1 MIIGIDGNEA
11 NVKKRVGAGQY
22 AYNSLL
28 ELHRIDQKNQYYIYL
43 KTKPLKDMPAINKNW
58 HYIICGPKYLWT
70 KIALPF
76 RLFTQKIKLDL
87 FFSLTHYSP
96 SFSPVPTIPTVH
108 DLGYL
113 SFQSQF
119 NKKDLYQLINWT
131 KQSIKKATK
140 IIAVSEFTKNEIIKT
155 YSISKDKI
163 SVAYNGV
170 GKSRNVSS
178 RITQKILQ
186 KFNIQKPYFLYLG
199 TLKPNKNI
207 PFIIKSM
214 VNFPNIK
221 LVIAGKKGWLFE
233 EIFKLVTDLKLEK
246 QIIFTDF
253 INETEKWALYKNA
266 LALVIPS
273 LYEGFGIPAIE
284 AQECGLPVIASNI
297 PVYKEILSNTAILV
311 DPYKQKELTQALGN
325 IQKPEI
331 KDKLIKLAYKNASKF
346 TWTNTAKSILKCFY
360 DTKNI

>member
-1 MIIGIDGNEA
+1 MLIGIDGNEA

-28 ELHRIDQKNQYYIYL
+28 ELNRIDHKNTYFIYL
-43 KTKPLKDMPAINKNW
+43 KNKPLKDMPTANKNW
-58 HYIICGPKYLWT
+58 HYIVCGPKYLWT
-70 KIALPF
+70 KIALPL

-96 SFSPVPTIPTVH
+96 SFSPVPTIPTIH

-113 SFQSQF
+113 TYQDQF

-131 KQSIKKATK
+131 RQSIKKATR
-140 IIAVSEFTKNEIIKT
+140 IIAVSEFTKNEIAKI
-155 YSISKDKI
+155 YSIPKNKI

-178 RITQKILQ
+178 RISQKILQ

-214 VNFPNIK
+214 VDFPDIK
-221 LVIAGKKGWLFE
+221 LVIAGKKGWLFD
-233 EIFKLVTDLKLEK
+233 EIFKVVSDLKLEK

-253 INETEKWALYKNA
+253 INETEKWVLYKNA

-284 AQECGLPVIASNI
+284 AQECGLPVIASDI
-297 PVYKEILSNTAILV
+297 PVYQEILGDSAILV
-311 DPYKQKELTQALGN
+311 NPNNQKELSKALTD

-331 KDKLIKLAYKNASKF
+331 KNKLIKLAYKNAKQF
-346 TWTNTAKSILKCFY
+346 TWTNTAHSILKCFY
-360 DTKNI
+360 DTKNN